1 MTDHEVHK
9 QIAERFRLSLGDED
23 GRGAVTLISEDSEYG
38 YVHDRADAHRIIRDM
53 AVERLEGPDGE
64 PAWVHESDGWFL
76 CQELCM
82 DHYPD
87 GNATMLV
94 SMTPLPSA
102 TDRSTALLAAL
113 ELAGIDERTKP

>member
-9 QIAERFRLSLGDED
+9 QIAERLGWNYPHVEH
-23 GRGAVTLISEDSEYG
+23 LPLF
-38 YVHDRADAHRIIRDM
+38 AHRIIRDM